1 MDKIRIVPRIN
12 ALEIHQAGPI
22 RHMRLAFAPGMNI
35 LTDTGGGGTG
45 KTTILNCAAAA
56 ATGCWPFE
64 HQSSLRSRT
73 KVIAESGGS
82 IYIFKPHRRAI
93 AAGSPNRGD
102 GRSSLPI
109 GARALG
115 SLRRA
120 LMSAPANSL
129 LLIDC
134 DILGV
139 MDHYHLQQAVQLLAG
154 SPAQK
159 LVVEPE
165 ARVGHLR
172 GLPCRLFTLEIRE
185 EVTHCVCKDI

>member
-1 MDKIRIVPRIN
+1 MDV
-12 ALEIHQAGPI
+12 LEIYNAGPI
-22 RHMRLAFAPGMNI
+22 HHMRLAFAPEMNI
-35 LTDTGGGGTG
+35 LTDRGGRGTG

-82 IYIFKPHRRAI
+82 IYMFGPNQRAI
-93 AAGSPNRGD
+93 AADPPNRGD
-102 GRSSLPI
+102 GRSSLPT

-115 SLRRA
+115 SLRRVQ
-120 LMSAPANSL
+120 MSAPAHSL
-129 LLIDC
+129 VLLDG

-139 MDHYHLQQAVQLLAG
+139 MDHCQLQQAVQLLAA

-159 LVVEPE
+159 LVVVPE
-165 ARVGHLR
+165 ALVGHLG
-172 GLPCRLFTLEIRE
+172 GLPCRLFKLEIRKE
-185 EVTHCVCKDI
+185 MTHCACKDF